1 MIVVNGLYIYIYIYI
16 YYIISYFI
24 NITHIHTYFTISQ
37 QGNVK
42 ASQSET
48 SPFFIRKRG
57 EYGTLKRQK
66 RLQEGIEN
74 PTFVIDTP
82 ETSASKMQESLSVN
96 THKEDEN
103 KTTERL
109 PFRLIFS
116 QDKKQDLSHTNHSC
130 KDVMLTI

>member
-1 MIVVNGLYIYIYIYI
+1 M
-16 YYIISYFI
+16 
-24 NITHIHTYFTISQ
+24 SQ

-48 SPFFIRKRG
+48 SPFFIRKG
-57 EYGTLKRQK
+57 SEYGTLKQQK
-66 RLQEGIEN
+66 HLQEGIEN

-82 ETSASKMQESLSVN
+82 ETSACSMQEALSVYTN
-96 THKEDEN
+96 KEDEN
-103 KTTERL
+103 KTAERL
-109 PFRLIFS
+109 GFRLIFS